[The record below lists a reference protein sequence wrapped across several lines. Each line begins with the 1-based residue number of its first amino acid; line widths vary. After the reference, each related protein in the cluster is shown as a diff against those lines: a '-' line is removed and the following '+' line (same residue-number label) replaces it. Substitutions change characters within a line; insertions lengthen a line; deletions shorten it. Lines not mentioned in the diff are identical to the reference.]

1 MSERLTKA
9 LEFANYRLTLNN
21 QIVALRSKVQ
31 TKLIHSIN
39 GGTFTISRELIT
51 FVDSLIRQNYT
62 EEVVLIDNFQ
72 NPIMIEDLKS
82 FLEDITS
89 KYFEVTNDYHAEF
102 VKLRKARKVHKL
114 MDIEQDD

>member
-51 FVDSLIRQNYT
+51 FVDSLIRQDYT

-72 NPIMIEDLKS
+72 NPIMICL
-82 FLEDITS
+82 LYTS
-89 KYFEVTNDYHAEF
+89 PSPRDATLSRMPSSA
-102 VKLRKARKVHKL
+102 
-114 MDIEQDD
+114 